1 VEALKFL
8 LIAAFG
14 LSLVCLLL
22 ALYHFLRMRQDA
34 KRAPQEVVTQ
44 RPLWL
49 EFPRAYTHQGRRH
62 QRRFFTYFVVFVV
75 LFITLFVI
83 QEVGIGAS

>member
-1 VEALKFL
+1 MEALKIL

-14 LSLVCLLL
+14 LSLVCLVL

-34 KRAPQEVVTQ
+34 TRAPEESARQ

-49 EFPRAYTHQGRRH
+49 EFPRAYTLQGRRH
-62 QRRFFTYFVVFVV
+62 QRRFFGYFVVFVV
-75 LFITLFVI
+75 LFIALFLI
-83 QEVGIGAS
+83 DKAGITGG